1 MRQVESM
8 REVIRRKPESRDD
21 QRRREVR
28 QLAAVIRYMREGHIT
43 RGEAEAMFEEHGL
56 DAPKRRF
63 RR

>member
-1 MRQVESM
+1 MRHVESV
-8 REVIRRKPESRDD
+8 REGVRRKPESRPD

-43 RGEAEAMFEEHGL
+43 RGAAEAMFKKHGL
-56 DAPKRRF
+56 DAPRRF